1 MTTANFKQI
10 DDALANQLLAFVRT
24 NNIGKSITID
34 GKIYTLDHISQSS
47 SQFFQSRSISIYFRT
62 GRSIIRISDHWSRS
76 NHHPKSRKFNCGS
89 LGGHF
94 CQWVIDDKT
103 PTTLDCTYRCGKF
116 AHKMLAGIC
125 GLTVLNK
132 TAPHWNKS
140 EVKSA

>member
-1 MTTANFKQI
+1 MTTAHFKQI

-24 NNIGKSITID
+24 NNIGKSIAID
-34 GKIYTLDHISQSS
+34 GKEYTLDHISQSS

-62 GRSIIRISDHWSRS
+62 SRSIIRISDHWTKS
-76 NHHPKSRKFNCGS
+76 NHHQKSRKFNCGS

-103 PTTLDCTYRCGKF
+103 PTALDCTYRCGKF

-125 GLTVLNK
+125 GLAVLNK